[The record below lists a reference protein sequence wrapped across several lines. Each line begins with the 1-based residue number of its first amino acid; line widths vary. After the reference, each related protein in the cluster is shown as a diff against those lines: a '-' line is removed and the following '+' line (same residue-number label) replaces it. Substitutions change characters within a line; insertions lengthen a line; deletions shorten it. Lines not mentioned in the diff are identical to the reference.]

1 MEYQTNSITQKQNI
15 MRTLKNTQN
24 ENKTQTRVSKLFQ
37 AVMIL
42 ALLFIASD
50 IYAQNKEV
58 EFDVYTNSAEKASQY
73 LLGDDVAL
81 RDCASVQCEKLTTLK
96 IGTNVRLLA
105 KSEIP
110 QTINGVTS
118 RFYKIKMG
126 PQVGWIWGGLISQ
139 KTMVSQM
146 NPEIKFVFGEAG
158 VDYKGYKRFQIR
170 AVKNGQEIDKIF
182 VKSESLNH
190 DLVSIINKQDNKY
203 GTDVITLCNPDN
215 ESCDITSSNSYI
227 VFKNDKLMQTTT
239 LVALEK
245 IELQQDNYAVSCEF
259 ENK

>member
-1 MEYQTNSITQKQNI
+1 MKTLKSTQKQNKKETTMSRI
-15 MRTLKNTQN
+15 
-24 ENKTQTRVSKLFQ
+24 FQ
-37 AVMIL
+37 AFLVVAMM
-42 ALLFIASD
+42 FIASD
-50 IYAQNKEV
+50 IYAQTNEV
-58 EFDVYTNSAEKASQY
+58 EFDVYTNSVAKASQY
-73 LLGDDVAL
+73 LLGDDVAM
-81 RDCASVQCEKLTTLK
+81 RDCASVQCEKLATIK

-139 KTMVSQM
+139 KTMKSQV

-170 AVKNGQEIDKIF
+170 AVKNGTEIDKIF
-182 VKSESLNH
+182 VKSEKLSH
-190 DLVSIINKQDNKY
+190 DLVSLIDKRDNTY
-203 GTDVITLCNPDN
+203 GTDVISLCSSEDDRC
-215 ESCDITSSNSYI
+215 ELTTSKTYV
-227 VFKNDKLMQTTT
+227 VFKNNKLMQTST
-239 LVALEK
+239 LIALEK
-245 IELQQDNYAVSCEF
+245 VNYNEENYAFSCEL

>member
-1 MEYQTNSITQKQNI
+1 MK
-15 MRTLKNTQN
+15 TLKNTESQTKN
-24 ENKTQTRVSKLFQ
+24 TNNAFNAELVSVQTRVSKLFQ

-42 ALLFIASD
+42 AMLFIASD
-50 IYAQNKEV
+50 IYAQDKEV
-58 EFDVYTNSAEKASQY
+58 EFDVYTNSAAKASQY
-73 LLGDDVAL
+73 LLGDDVAF

-105 KSEIP
+105 KSETP
-110 QTINGVTS
+110 QTINGITS

-139 KTMVSQM
+139 KTMVSQI

-170 AVKNGQEIDKIF
+170 AVKNGKEIDKIF
-182 VKSESLNH
+182 VKSETLNH
-190 DLVSIINKQDNKY
+190 DLVSIINKQDNTY
-203 GTDVITLCNPDN
+203 GTDVITLCNPDA
-215 ESCDITSSNSYI
+215 ESCDVNSSNSYI
-227 VFKNDKLMQTTT
+227 VFKNNKLMQTTT
-239 LVALEK
+239 LVALQK
-245 IELQQDNYAVSCEF
+245 IEFQQDNYAVSCGEF

>member
-1 MEYQTNSITQKQNI
+1 MK
-15 MRTLKNTQN
+15 TLKNTQN
-24 ENKTQTRVSKLFQ
+24 QNNMQTRVSKLFQ

-42 ALLFIASD
+42 AMLCIASD
-50 IYAQNKEV
+50 LYAQNQEV
-58 EFDVYTNSAEKASQY
+58 EFDVYTNSATKASQY
-73 LLGDDVAL
+73 LLGDDVAF
-81 RDCASVQCEKLTTLK
+81 RDCASVQCEKLATIA

-105 KSEIP
+105 KNETP
-110 QTINGVTS
+110 QIINGITS

-170 AVKNGQEIDKIF
+170 AVKNGIELDKIF
-182 VKSESLNH
+182 VKSETLNH
-190 DLVSIINKQDNKY
+190 GLVSIINKQDNTY
-203 GTDVITLCNPDN
+203 GADVITLCNPDS
-215 ESCDITSSNSYI
+215 ESCDVTSSNSYI
-227 VFKNDKLMQTTT
+227 VFKNNKLMQTTT

-245 IELQQDNYAVSCEF
+245 IELQQDNYAVFCEF

>member
-1 MEYQTNSITQKQNI
+1 MK
-15 MRTLKNTQN
+15 TLKNIQN
-24 ENKTQTRVSKLFQ
+24 ENNTQTRVSKLFQ

-42 ALLFIASD
+42 AMLFIASD
-50 IYAQNKEV
+50 IYAQNQEV
-58 EFDVYTNSAEKASQY
+58 EFEVYTNSAAKASQY

-81 RDCASVQCEKLTTLK
+81 RDCASVHCEKLTTIS
-96 IGTNVRLLA
+96 IGTHVRLLA
-105 KSEIP
+105 KSEHSQI
-110 QTINGVTS
+110 INGVTS

-146 NPEIKFVFGEAG
+146 NPEIKYMFGEAG

-170 AVKNGQEIDKIF
+170 AVKNGEEIDKIY
-182 VKSESLNH
+182 VKSEFLTH
-190 DLVSIINKQDNKY
+190 DLVSIINKQDNTY
-203 GTDVITLCNPDN
+203 GTDVITLCNPDS
-215 ESCDITSSNSYI
+215 ESCDVTSSNSYI
-227 VFKNDKLMQTTT
+227 VFKNNKLMQTTT

-245 IELQQDNYAVSCEF
+245 IELQQDNYAVFCEF

>member
-1 MEYQTNSITQKQNI
+1 MK
-15 MRTLKNTQN
+15 TLKNTQT

-42 ALLFIASD
+42 AMLFIASD
-50 IYAQNKEV
+50 IYGQTKEV
-58 EFDVYTNSAEKASQY
+58 EFDVYTNSAANATQY

-81 RDCASVQCEKLTTLK
+81 RDCASVHCEKLTTVN
-96 IGTNVRLLA
+96 IGTRVRLLA
-105 KSEIP
+105 KSENA

-158 VDYKGYKRFQIR
+158 VDYKGYKRFQLR
-170 AVKNGQEIDKIF
+170 AVRNGVEIDKIF
-182 VKSESLNH
+182 VKSETLNH
-190 DLVSIINKQDNKY
+190 ELVSILDKQDNKY
-203 GTDVITLCNPDN
+203 GTDVITLCSNEG
-215 ESCDITSSNSYI
+215 ESCDTTDSKSYV
-227 VFKNDKLMQTTT
+227 VFKDNKLMQTST

-245 IELQQDNYAVSCEF
+245 VKLQKANYAFSCELDN
-259 ENK
+259 E

>member
-1 MEYQTNSITQKQNI
+1 MK
-15 MRTLKNTQN
+15 TLKNTKK

-42 ALLFIASD
+42 AMLFIASD
-50 IYAQNKEV
+50 IYAQTKEV
-58 EFDVYTNSAEKASQY
+58 EFDVYTNSAAKASQY

-81 RDCASVQCEKLTTLK
+81 RDCASVQCEKLTTIN

-105 KSEIP
+105 KSEYA

-170 AVKNGQEIDKIF
+170 AVRNGAEIDKIF
-182 VKSESLNH
+182 VKSETLSR
-190 DLVSIINKQDNKY
+190 DLVSLLEKKNNQY
-203 GTDVITLCNPDN
+203 GTDVITLCSNEG
-215 ESCDITSSNSYI
+215 ESCETTDSKSYI
-227 VFKNDKLMQTTT
+227 VFKDNKLMQTNS
-239 LVALEK
+239 LAALEK
-245 IELQQDNYAVSCEF
+245 VKLQKVNYAYSCELD
-259 ENK
+259 NQ

>member
-1 MEYQTNSITQKQNI
+1 MK
-15 MRTLKNTQN
+15 TLKNTKTV
-24 ENKTQTRVSKLFQ
+24 NKTQSRASKLFQ
-37 AVMIL
+37 ALMIL
-42 ALLFIASD
+42 ALFFMASD
-50 IYAQNKEV
+50 IFAQTKEV
-58 EFDVYTNSAEKASQY
+58 EFDVYTNSATKASQY

-81 RDCASVQCEKLTTLK
+81 RDCASVNCEKLTTIK

-105 KSEIP
+105 KSETP

-170 AVKNGQEIDKIF
+170 AVRNGAEIDKIF
-182 VKSESLNH
+182 VKSETLNH
-190 DLVSIINKQDNKY
+190 DLVSLLKKQDHTY
-203 GTDVITLCNPDN
+203 QADVITLCSNEG
-215 ESCDITSSNSYI
+215 ESCDTTDSKSYI
-227 VFKNDKLMQTTT
+227 VFKNNKLMQTNS
-239 LVALEK
+239 LAALEK
-245 IELQQDNYAVSCEF
+245 VKLEKTNYAFSCEMD
-259 ENK
+259 NQ